1 MQSSNVQDREIS
13 FTMMHCWGYLLVI
26 CSGMIISCVANDNAG
41 DFQACPGGYCVLE
54 DLCPDGM
61 YNESYAQSKDI
72 IGIRLGKVC
81 PEKEVCCT
89 NQINV
94 QTKKC
99 PGGCCVLKHLC
110 PNANTKLFSTRMQ
123 IDIKDIDSCGNY
135 LQVCCEGLAT
145 DCTTNELYSEE
156 TITPLQSSE
165 CGQFN
170 PNGLFYEL
178 LHNDSLAQY
187 AEYPWMVYIMTKQNR
202 QSDSNFVCGGTLIH
216 TRFVVTTAHNT
227 DGKSD
232 LVARF
237 GEWDISTTHEPFP
250 QQEISVKDIIKHPAY
265 VHNPIQNDIALLL
278 LVEHVQYQQHIRP
291 ICLPQPDD
299 QFVGE
304 RCISI
309 GWGVQRGA
317 YANVMK
323 KITLPVIEHRSC
335 NRMLRLAGLGPYY
348 NLREVFMCA
357 GGEAGIDMCK
367 GDGGSPLACQT
378 DSGTFV
384 LAGIVSWG
392 IGCGGHN
399 LPGVYVAVNRYV
411 NWINEKLSK
420 YPEDTEII
428 V

>member
-41 DFQACPGGYCVLE
+41 DFQACREGYCVLE

-61 YNESYAQSKDI
+61 YNESYVQSKDI
-72 IGIRLGKVC
+72 IVIRLGKVC

-89 NQINV
+89 NVSKSTATKPAYRANSAEREDAPVLNV
-94 QTKKC
+94 S
-99 PGGCCVLKHLC
+99 
-110 PNANTKLFSTRMQ
+110 NF
-123 IDIKDIDSCGNY
+123 
-135 LQVCCEGLAT
+135 
-145 DCTTNELYSEE
+145 
-156 TITPLQSSE
+156 E
-165 CGQFN
+165 CGEFN
-170 PNGLFYEL
+170 ENGLFYEL
-178 LHNDSLAQY
+178 RHNDSLAQY
-187 AEYPWMVYIMTKQNR
+187 AEYPWMVYIMKKQ
-202 QSDSNFVCGGTLIH
+202 SSPTGSNFVCGGTLIH
-216 TRFVVTTAHNT
+216 PRFVVTTAHNT
-227 DGKSD
+227 DGNSD
-232 LVARF
+232 LIARF

-250 QQEISVKDIIKHPAY
+250 HKEISVKEIIKHPKF
-265 VHNPIQNDIALLL
+265 VHNPLQNDIALLL
-278 LVEHVQYQQHIRP
+278 LVEDVQYQPHIRP

-299 QFVGE
+299 QFVGK

-323 KITLPVIEHRSC
+323 KITLPVIEHRNC
-335 NRMLRLAGLGPYY
+335 NQMLRLAGLGPYY
-348 NLREVFMCA
+348 NLREGFMCA

-411 NWINEKLSK
+411 NWINDVLLNRVMDFDIKL
-420 YPEDTEII
+420 
-428 V
+428 